1 MTVVTSPMAH
11 ERSLVKNLKD
21 KPFVLIRVHV
31 GGTNAKQLKAV
42 MQKEKLSDQSGGRK
56 RT

>member
-1 MTVVTSPMAH
+1 MAH